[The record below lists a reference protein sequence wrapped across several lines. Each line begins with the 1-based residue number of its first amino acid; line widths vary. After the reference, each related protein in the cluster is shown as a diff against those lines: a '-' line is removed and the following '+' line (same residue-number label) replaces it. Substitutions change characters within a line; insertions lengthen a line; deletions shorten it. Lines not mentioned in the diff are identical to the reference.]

1 MRTSRYVAAAATGA
15 VALSIGGGAAFAG
28 QSAKDKNARCEARV
42 AAIAERHGLT
52 IAQLE
57 ARVEE
62 RLTARVDAALEAG
75 RISADR
81 ATRLIERIAESGL
94 CQGPH
99 ALEAR
104 HGRHRLLAA
113 AAEFLGLDRAEL
125 RAALPGTSLAALAEK
140 QGKSVAALKAAMLA
154 PVEEK
159 LAKAVEANRISEERA
174 DRLLDRLEDRV
185 DHLVDSLF
193 PARS

>member
-1 MRTSRYVAAAATGA
+1 MRTSRCVAAAATGA
-15 VALSIGGGAAFAG
+15 VALVIGGGAAFAG
-28 QSAKDKNARCEARV
+28 QSANDKNARCEARV
-42 AAIAERHGLT
+42 AAIAEKRGLT
-52 IAQLE
+52 VAQLE
-57 ARVEE
+57 ARAEE
-62 RLTARVDAALEAG
+62 RLTARVDDALEAD

-81 ATRLIERIAESGL
+81 ATRLKERIAESGL
-94 CQGPH
+94 CQGH
-99 ALEAR
+99 HMLEAR

-125 RAALPGTSLAALAEK
+125 RAALSGTSLAALAEK

-159 LAKAVEANRISEERA
+159 LAKAVEAKRISEERA
-174 DRLLDRLEDRV
+174 DRLLDRLEVRV
-185 DHLVDSLF
+185 DRLVGRVF